1 MNCQVFIKK
10 NCNFAKNQRKM
21 KKLYIL
27 IALSLLAS
35 SCQKSIE
42 DRAEQE
48 AREYT
53 EKLCPT
59 PIQNYTRTDSLTFDR
74 ESKTFRRPAQGYRLL
89 HTAESLQGLWILFQV
104 HYPLGQE
111 SPENTL
117 RREIYRKRLPK
128 IRKASHCTGC
138 LFYFLRIMS
147 TCY

>member
-1 MNCQVFIKK
+1 
-10 NCNFAKNQRKM
+10 M

-74 ESKTFRRPAQGYRLL
+74 ESKTFNYYTSLFDLMDDEEIIKANKQQLHDDLL
-89 HTAESLQGLWILFQV
+89 KAIVSSTQLKAYKDCGFSFRYIIRSGKNPRKI
-104 HYPLGQE
+104 HYDVKYTEKDYQ
-111 SPENTL
+111 
-117 RREIYRKRLPK
+117 K
-128 IRKASHCTGC
+128 
-138 LFYFLRIMS
+138 
-147 TCY
+147 

>member
-1 MNCQVFIKK
+1 
-10 NCNFAKNQRKM
+10 M

-74 ESKTFRRPAQGYRLL
+74 ESKTFNYY
-89 HTAESLQGLWILFQV
+89 TSLFDLMDDEDFGDDDLMDDEEFDDDDLTGEDGMV
-104 HYPLGQE
+104 VDA
-111 SPENTL
+111 TL
-117 RREIYRKRLPK
+117 PPDNDEED
-128 IRKASHCTGC
+128 GEG
-138 LFYFLRIMS
+138 
-147 TCY
+147 